1 MDDSDRNRPSDLLD
15 QKRNSF
21 GVKYPNNSRIIG
33 TKGDVETFFLL
44 INDLVSDDIIENRF
58 QTISHDLY
66 RTLINHRNLDKFIT
80 ESIALKNALSMIEP
94 SSVDWNKYPFNR
106 KIGKFDY
113 QNKSIDITKPNLY
126 DVFHKFFEAFED
138 APFWVKKYLGQDM
151 INFPRIIV
159 SPTEMG
165 AGRKFKKYTDQD
177 FLDAENSPLWLRETD

>member
-106 KIGKFDY
+106 
-113 QNKSIDITKPNLY
+113 T
-126 DVFHKFFEAFED
+126 
-138 APFWVKKYLGQDM
+138 
-151 INFPRIIV
+151 
-159 SPTEMG
+159 
-165 AGRKFKKYTDQD
+165 
-177 FLDAENSPLWLRETD
+177 